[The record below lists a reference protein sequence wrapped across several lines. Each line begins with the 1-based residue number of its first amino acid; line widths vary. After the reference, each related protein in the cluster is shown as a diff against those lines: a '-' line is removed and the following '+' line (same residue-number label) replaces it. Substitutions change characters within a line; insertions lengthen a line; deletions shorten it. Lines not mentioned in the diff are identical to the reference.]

1 MDTPF
6 LTPWT
11 SCFFVCTSY
20 QQKNIKLCMGPFN
33 EHSYQ
38 VWLQLAEWFQR
49 RRLKCKS
56 IQMKPMMTDAF
67 GSGELKLKI

>member
-1 MDTPF
+1 
-6 LTPWT
+6 
-11 SCFFVCTSY
+11 
-20 QQKNIKLCMGPFN
+20 MGPFN

-56 IQMKPMMTDAF
+56 LQMKPMMTDAF